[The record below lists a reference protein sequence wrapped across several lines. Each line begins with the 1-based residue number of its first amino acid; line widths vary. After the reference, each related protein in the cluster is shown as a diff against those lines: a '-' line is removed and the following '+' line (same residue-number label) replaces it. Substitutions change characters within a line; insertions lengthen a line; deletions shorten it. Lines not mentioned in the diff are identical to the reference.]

1 MSSAEDPTHPGG
13 APDGGAASDGEATS
27 PDGATVD
34 GAGHIDGRL
43 AHQRAAE
50 LGARGRT
57 TLRHSLGSP
66 ILFAVVYTSLAS
78 AVFFSLGVVAD
89 HALGLTPVVF
99 LIAAV
104 MFGVTA
110 MTYMEGASLHPEP
123 GGSTV
128 FARYAFNE
136 LVSFVA
142 GWAMLLDY
150 VILIAV
156 TAFAATQ
163 YLSVFWAPLG
173 HSAEALLLSLAIIA
187 FVVFANVRGFNW
199 RREFR
204 IALVVV
210 GALVLELVAIAIGLS
225 QSFDAHK
232 LVSQVHLG
240 SAPTW
245 SGLIF
250 ALTVTT
256 IAFTSVESAS
266 GLAGEVKAGRGAL
279 RRLIASGT
287 ATVVIAYVG
296 VAIVA
301 VTALPLPGN
310 APGHDFTDAPV
321 VDIMRALHP
330 HWLSQTLLY
339 LIGAVAAGTLIAAAD
354 SAMLG
359 LSRLA
364 YSLSTN
370 RQIPSSLGRLHPQR
384 STPYVL
390 ILLSGLIAA
399 ALVIPESLD
408 FLVGIYAFGAMLAF
422 TIAHMSVVKMR
433 YSEPQSDRPYRT
445 PFSVRLRG
453 GELPLLAVCGAV
465 VCSAG
470 WIATMVVHEPAR
482 YVCLGWML
490 AGIVLYVLYRRADEA
505 SLWRRVTVP
514 AAALRVEHLPE
525 REYGSILVPLCG
537 TRLDEDIVQTAAL
550 LAAGK
555 PTDVD
560 EIDSSTIEAVWIFE
574 MPMSLPLDARLPE
587 AQIKYARQALARA
600 KAVGEEYTGVQVATA
615 TIRARRAGQAILE
628 EARRRGVEAIVLGAE
643 EPSRIRGGSRLGG
656 RGGPLE
662 NFVGDVTK
670 YVVRKARCRVIVTA
684 PSARD
689 YSMTLDASGPAD
701 GAPKLVPA
709 GPPNASPGE
718 STNGPPDEP
727 GDGLSEA

>member
-1 MSSAEDPTHPGG
+1 MSTPAAH
-13 APDGGAASDGEATS
+13 DGHEGRE
-27 PDGATVD
+27 
-34 GAGHIDGRL
+34 GHDGRL
-43 AHQRAAE
+43 HAAE
-50 LGARGRT
+50 LSESART

-89 HALGLTPVVF
+89 HALGLTPAVF

-110 MTYMEGASLHPEP
+110 MSYVEGASLHPEP

-173 HSAEALLLSLAIIA
+173 HSGEALLLSIAIIA
-187 FVVFANVRGFNW
+187 FVVFTSIRGFAW
-199 RREFR
+199 RREYR
-204 IALVVV
+204 IGLIVV
-210 GALVLELVAIAIGLS
+210 GALVFELIAIAIGLG
-225 QSFDAHK
+225 QFFDAKK
-232 LVSQVHLG
+232 LFSQVHLG
-240 SAPTW
+240 TAPTW

-287 ATVVIAYVG
+287 ITVVLSYVG

-301 VTALPLPGN
+301 VTALPLPS
-310 APGHDFTDAPV
+310 ATSSGHDFTDAPV
-321 VDIMRALHP
+321 IDVLRQLHP
-330 HWLSQTLLY
+330 HALSQVFVY
-339 LIGAVAAGTLIAAAD
+339 VIGAVAAGTLVAAAD

-364 YSLSTN
+364 YSLSVN
-370 RQIPSSLGRLHPQR
+370 RQIPSGLGRLHPKR

-390 ILLSGLIAA
+390 ILLAGFLAA
-399 ALVIPESLD
+399 LLVIPESLD

-422 TIAHMSVVKMR
+422 TIAHLSVVKMR
-433 YSEPQSDRPYRT
+433 YSEPLGERPYKT

-453 GELPLLAVCGAV
+453 GDLPLLAVFGAI

-482 YVCLGWML
+482 YVGLGWML
-490 AGIVLYVLYRRADEA
+490 GGLLLYVIYRRADET
-505 SLWRRVTVP
+505 SLLRRVTVP
-514 AAALRVEHLPE
+514 VEALRAEQQPE
-525 REYGSILVPLCG
+525 RQYGSILVPLSG
-537 TRLDEDIVQTAAL
+537 TRLDEDMVQTAAL
-550 LAAGK
+550 LAAGE
-555 PTDVD
+555 PTEEDDV
-560 EIDSSTIEAVWIFE
+560 STIEAVWIFE
-574 MPMSLPLDARLPE
+574 MPMSLPLDARLPD
-587 AQIKYARQALARA
+587 AQVKHARQALARA
-600 KAVGEEYTGVQVATA
+600 KAVGEEYSGVQVATA
-615 TIRARRAGQAILE
+615 TIRARRSAQAILE

-643 EPSRIRGGSRLGG
+643 EPSRIKGGSRFGG

-662 NFVGDVTK
+662 NFVGEATK
-670 YVVRKARCRVIVTA
+670 QVVSKAKCRVIVTA
-684 PSARD
+684 PPAREEAEP
-689 YSMTLDASGPAD
+689 SIAGE
-701 GAPKLVPA
+701 PKPLA
-709 GPPNASPGE
+709 PGE
-718 STNGPPDEP
+718 
-727 GDGLSEA
+727 

>member
-1 MSSAEDPTHPGG
+1 MSTP
-13 APDGGAASDGEATS
+13 AAR
-27 PDGATVD
+27 
-34 GAGHIDGRL
+34 DGRDGRQGRL
-43 AHQRAAE
+43 HAAE
-50 LGARGRT
+50 LSEGART

-89 HALGLTPVVF
+89 HALGLTPAVF

-110 MTYMEGASLHPEP
+110 MSYLEGASLHPEP

-163 YLSVFWAPLG
+163 YLAVFWAPLG
-173 HSAEALLLSLAIIA
+173 HSGEALLLSIAIIA
-187 FVVFANVRGFNW
+187 FVVFTSIRGFAW
-199 RREFR
+199 RREYR
-204 IALVVV
+204 IGLIVV
-210 GALVLELVAIAIGLS
+210 GALVFELIAIAIGLG
-225 QSFDAHK
+225 QFFDAKK
-232 LVSQVHLG
+232 LFSQVHLG
-240 SAPTW
+240 TAPTW

-287 ATVVIAYVG
+287 VTVVLAYVG

-301 VTALPLPGN
+301 VTALPLPS
-310 APGHDFTDAPV
+310 ATKSGHDFTDAPV
-321 VDIMRALHP
+321 IDVLRQLHP
-330 HWLSQTLLY
+330 HALSQVFVY
-339 LIGAVAAGTLIAAAD
+339 LIGAVAAGTLVAAAD

-364 YSLSTN
+364 YSLSVN
-370 RQIPSSLGRLHPQR
+370 RQIPSGLGRLHPRR

-390 ILLSGLIAA
+390 ILLAGLMAA
-399 ALVIPESLD
+399 LLVIPESLD
-408 FLVGIYAFGAMLAF
+408 FLVGVYAFGAMLAF
-422 TIAHMSVVKMR
+422 TIAHLSVVKMR
-433 YSEPQSDRPYRT
+433 YSEPLGERPYKT

-453 GELPLLAVCGAV
+453 GDLPLLAVFGAL

-482 YVCLGWML
+482 YVGLGWML
-490 AGIVLYVLYRRADEA
+490 GGLLLYVIYRRADET
-505 SLWRRVTVP
+505 SLLRRVTVP
-514 AAALRVEHLPE
+514 VEALRAEHLPE
-525 REYGSILVPLCG
+525 REYGSILVPLLG
-537 TRLDEDIVQTAAL
+537 TRLDEDMVQTAAL
-550 LAAGK
+550 LAAGE
-555 PTDVD
+555 PTEEDDV
-560 EIDSSTIEAVWIFE
+560 STIEAVWIFE
-574 MPMSLPLDARLPE
+574 MPMSLPLDARLPD
-587 AQIKYARQALARA
+587 AQVKHARQALARA
-600 KAVGEEYTGVQVATA
+600 KAVGEEYSGVHVATA
-615 TIRARRAGQAILE
+615 TIRARRSAQAILE

-643 EPSRIRGGSRLGG
+643 EPSRIMGGARLGG

-662 NFVGDVTK
+662 NFVGEATK
-670 YVVRKARCRVIVTA
+670 QVVGKAKCRVIVTA
-684 PSARD
+684 PPARD
-689 YSMTLDASGPAD
+689 EPQPAV
-701 GAPKLVPA
+701 GEQLEPA
-709 GPPNASPGE
+709 ALGE
-718 STNGPPDEP
+718 PETIARGE
-727 GDGLSEA
+727 